1 MAADRERALVVRAR
15 EDGGAFAELYD
26 FYLQRI
32 YGFIYR
38 RVQDRCV
45 AEDLTSMTFQKALEN
60 VRRDDFRNDSF
71 GGWLYRVAS
80 NVVIDHVRRDRRYVS
95 LSEIEGR
102 EEPGDLALDALAA
115 ALDRDQMRR
124 ALLQA
129 SRQPPR
135 GPCPALL
142 RRPRRHRD
150 LHTPGLLAR
159 DVRRSTAS
167 GPPRSA
173 RGCRQGVGRCR
184 LTVSAKWSRWTR
196 SPRSSPK
203 PGASPARR
211 WPPRSARSP
220 RSPCACGPIS
230 FGSCPRSRA

>member
-102 EEPGDLALDALAA
+102 EEPGDLALDALAS

-124 ALLQA
+124 SLLRLPDNHREVLVLRFYDDLDVSEICALLA
-129 SRQPPR
+129 CSRETFAVR
-135 GPCPALL
+135 LHRALRAL
-142 RRPRRHRD
+142 R
-150 LHTPGLLAR
+150 AAVAKESA
-159 DVRRSTAS
+159 DVA
-167 GPPRSA
+167 
-173 RGCRQGVGRCR
+173 
-184 LTVSAKWSRWTR
+184 
-196 SPRSSPK
+196 
-203 PGASPARR
+203 
-211 WPPRSARSP
+211 
-220 RSPCACGPIS
+220 
-230 FGSCPRSRA
+230 